1 MNRPILSILAL
12 SLAIGAGA
20 PKVFAGT
27 GTLEPLAGA
36 QVAPPAD
43 QAYPGEIRLTVD
55 TSDIDRRIM
64 HVKETITGVGSDCVL
79 LHGKWEPGWRG
90 PIEASDRVGGLTIS
104 AGGSRLSWARNPVDP
119 HAFLVKMPPG
129 AHTLDLQFDYLAP
142 TTSNVGRTALT
153 ADALVLQWNE
163 VMLYPAGYFAD
174 RIPVD
179 ASVTLP
185 AGWAFATPLRTATR
199 AGTRTDFER
208 VSLELLEDSPI
219 YAGRRWARNDLG
231 AAVPLDLNLFAARPD
246 PIDVQPLEL
255 ERTCCP

>member
-1 MNRPILSILAL
+1 MNRPILAILAL
-12 SLAIGAGA
+12 SLAIGAVA

-27 GTLEPLAGA
+27 LKPLAGA
-36 QVAPPAD
+36 QVAPPTD

-55 TSDIDRRIM
+55 ASDIDRHIV

-79 LHGKWEPGWRG
+79 LHAKWMPGWRG
-90 PIEASDRVGGLTIS
+90 PVDASDRVGGLTIS
-104 AGGSRLSWARNPVDP
+104 ASGSRLAWARNPVDA

-142 TTSNVGRTALT
+142 TTFNVGRSALT
-153 ADALVLQWNE
+153 TDALVLQWSE
-163 VMLYPAGYFAD
+163 VMLYPGGYFAD
-174 RIPVD
+174 RIPVA
-179 ASVTLP
+179 ASVSLP

-231 AAVPLDLNLFAARPD
+231 AALPADLNLFAVRPD
-246 PIDVQPLEL
+246 AIEVQPAEL

>member
-1 MNRPILSILAL
+1 MNRSILAIL
-12 SLAIGAGA
+12 PLGLAIGAGA

-27 GTLEPLAGA
+27 VEPLTNPPIV
-36 QVAPPAD
+36 QPAD
-43 QAYPGEIRLTVD
+43 RAYPGEIRLTVD
-55 TSDIDRRIM
+55 ASDIDRHIL
-64 HVKETITGVGSDCVL
+64 HVRETITGVGSDCVL
-79 LHGKWEPGWRG
+79 LHAKWVPGWRG
-90 PIEASDRVGGLTIS
+90 PVEASDRVAGLTIS
-104 AGGSRLSWARNPVDP
+104 AGGSRLAWARSPADA
-119 HAFLVKMPPG
+119 HAFVVKMPPG
-129 AHTLDLQFDYLAP
+129 ANTLDLQFDYLAP
-142 TTSNVGRTALT
+142 TSSDVGRSALT
-153 ADALVLQWNE
+153 TDALVLQWNE

-174 RIPVD
+174 RIPVA

-231 AAVPLDLNLFAARPD
+231 AAVPVDLNLFAARPET
-246 PIDVQPLEL
+246 IDVQPGEL